1 MSKYL
6 YTATTKIDDVAPHQQ
21 KPPQKPPTTAKTTE
35 GGGLNRMVSI
45 VSNIWFC
52 D

>member
-1 MSKYL
+1 L

-35 GGGLNRMVSI
+35 GVGVKSDGFDCIQYLVL
-45 VSNIWFC
+45 
-52 D
+52 